1 MTLTRFNHLITNA
14 VSLQAFDEEI
24 IAKWRE
30 EITGSGA
37 DISSKMID
45 YIIKELQWKAGSFK
59 ESGHI
64 TVFDIG
70 VVKSD
75 IAISKDL
82 QQALKEA
89 AAPFEDVPEDQRD
102 YHPGSNQ
109 QVVDLVHPS
118 LFPLIYGRTRIL
130 TDRTIDLDTCLRSLG
145 QGELLLVP
153 PEDQVNIPSRLWGH
167 GEAPCTYS
175 RKFQWLPCDVDFTK
189 EGGCR
194 IVSYINNAH
203 PVEHSKLY
211 KVVEEIIT
219 QAIPLWNQSLA
230 FRLYG
235 KKRIDFQ
242 RVEYDDEYGDMP
254 DQESNE
260 EDRQYWDRVEEWS
273 KSRPI
278 IQPEPDYFQPPVS
291 NLLDLRELFA
301 KEGLQVIVKLAN
313 IELTTEKPEYA
324 GGSWHI
330 EGQLVSSSNGYS
342 VQTVWDIY

>member
-1 MTLTRFNHLITNA
+1 
-14 VSLQAFDEEI
+14 
-24 IAKWRE
+24 
-30 EITGSGA
+30 
-37 DISSKMID
+37 MID
-45 YIIKELQWKAGSFK
+45 YIIKELQWKAGSLK
-59 ESGHI
+59 ESGYV

-75 IAISKDL
+75 TAISKDL
-82 QQALKEA
+82 EQALREA
-89 AAPFEDVPEDQRD
+89 AAPFEDVPENQRD

-130 TDRTIDLDTCLRSLG
+130 TDRTINLDTCLRSLG
-145 QGELLLVP
+145 QGELLPVP
-153 PEDQVNIPSRLWGH
+153 PEDQVGISSRRWSH
-167 GEAPCTYS
+167 RETPCTYS

-203 PVEHSKLY
+203 PVEHSALY

-235 KKRIDFQ
+235 PKRIDFE
-242 RVEYDDEYGDMP
+242 RVEYDDEYGEEP
-254 DQESNE
+254 DQESDE
-260 EDRQYWDRVEEWS
+260 EDQQYWDRVEEWY

-278 IQPEPDYFQPPVS
+278 IQPEPKDFKPPVS
-291 NLLDLRELFA
+291 DGGLVDLRELFA

-313 IELTTEKPEYA
+313 IELTPDKPEYA

-330 EGQLVSSSNGYS
+330 EGQLVGSSKGFQFRLSGISTNA
-342 VQTVWDIY
+342 I

>member
-1 MTLTRFNHLITNA
+1 
-14 VSLQAFDEEI
+14 
-24 IAKWRE
+24 
-30 EITGSGA
+30 
-37 DISSKMID
+37 MID

-59 ESGHI
+59 ESGHV
-64 TVFDIG
+64 TVFDVG

-82 QQALKEA
+82 EQALKEA
-89 AAPFEDVPEDQRD
+89 AAPFEDVPENQRD

-130 TDRTIDLDTCLRSLG
+130 TDRTINLDTCLRSLG
-145 QGELLLVP
+145 QGELLPVP
-153 PEDQVNIPSRLWGH
+153 PEDQVEISSRRWGH
-167 GEAPCTYS
+167 GETPCTYS

-203 PVEHSKLY
+203 PVEHNALY

-219 QAIPLWNQSLA
+219 QAIPLWNRSLA
-230 FRLYG
+230 FTLYG
-235 KKRIDFQ
+235 PKRIDFEF
-242 RVEYDDEYGDMP
+242 VAYDDEYGEEP
-254 DQESNE
+254 DQEPDE
-260 EDRQYWDRVEEWS
+260 EDRQYWDRVEEWW
-273 KSRPI
+273 KLRPI
-278 IQPEPDYFQPPVS
+278 IQPEPEDFKPPVP
-291 NLLDLRELFA
+291 DLVDLQGLFA

-313 IELTTEKPEYA
+313 IELTPEKPEYA

-330 EGQLVSSSNGYS
+330 EGQLVRSSNGFRFRLS
-342 VQTVWDIY
+342 GISTNTV